1 MAKQVGEVIQTAR
14 CSSTTHWVHSD
25 LSHASEE
32 ELARAVRADI
42 RSGKMT
48 VLKSRFVQP
57 MIGLYVV
64 LSIGVV
70 WCESEHRH
78 YYIMMQIKCD

>member
-1 MAKQVGEVIQTAR
+1 MPLK
-14 CSSTTHWVHSD
+14 
-25 LSHASEE
+25 E

-57 MIGLYVV
+57 MIGLYIV
-64 LSIGVV
+64 LNIGVV

-78 YYIMMQIKCD
+78 YYIMMQIKCDQSKPVDVAFMSKFVVFDN